1 MITLISLFVPRWLPC
16 PKRPL
21 KYFRSYGMSNIFE
34 DCVGSLWNHR
44 NEVKQVKYA
53 SKCSE
58 LKKTYPFVE
67 HTCFIVDSA
76 STHQQLTSPGQQFE
90 TNEPRFYY
98 MSNSNNNEAAASTP
112 NSRQICIESLIID
125 DIILKQLLFV
135 Y

>member
-1 MITLISLFVPRWLPC
+1 
-16 PKRPL
+16 
-21 KYFRSYGMSNIFE
+21 MSNIFE

-44 NEVKQVKYA
+44 NEVKQIKHA

-67 HTCFIVDSA
+67 HTCFIVTNPTTPPNQPALIGA
-76 STHQQLTSPGQQFE
+76 SQTSDY
-90 TNEPRFYY
+90 RFYY
-98 MSNSNNNEAAASTP
+98 MSNRNDEDAAP